1 MHWLILLTALKLAL
15 QNGGQSSTDVC
26 RAQIPQTLGRALLQ
40 RFPSYRLPLV
50 SDSLA
55 EDIQF
60 NRTQGGPGCILV
72 SRADF
77 NGDGHDDIAV
87 ALAPRAGRRP
97 LVAVAFA
104 QVDGWQLST
113 IRGWTDDMSRQ
124 YVDSASPGVH
134 TKAVEGPLRHNERRS
149 LRCPIHGA
157 TVFDQI
163 VDRDGT
169 VLLCLHRWGPSGLRG
184 DHYYPSLSQPAKG
197 HEGNGLLL
205 WFVVDHFDS
214 AWERAQTLS
223 ASIEEQPNEDNGT
236 CMRAFVVRD
245 PDGYYVAVNETR

>member
-1 MHWLILLTALKLAL
+1 MKRNW
-15 QNGGQSSTDVC
+15 
-26 RAQIPQTLGRALLQ
+26 PM
-40 RFPSYRLPLV
+40 
-50 SDSLA
+50 
-55 EDIQF
+55 
-60 NRTQGGPGCILV
+60 
-72 SRADF
+72 
-77 NGDGHDDIAV
+77 IAV
-87 ALAPRAGRRP
+87 ADVTASANWYARLLDATDNHPR
-97 LVAVAFA
+97 
-104 QVDGWQLST
+104 
-113 IRGWTDDMSRQ
+113 
-124 YVDSASPGVH
+124 
-134 TKAVEGPLRHNERRS
+134 
-149 LRCPIHGA
+149 A

-184 DHYYPSLSQPAKG
+184 DHYYPSLSQPVKG

-205 WFVVDHFDS
+205 WFVVDDFDS